1 MKMTNNL
8 TRVLFATALAA
19 TSCFFIYAADQ
30 NVPDHELLLIVGSP
44 GEPKYKEGFHSAAEA
59 WIRAANSTN
68 ARLKVVGL
76 EDGDDSDHD
85 KIENWINDL
94 EAKSPVPAWI
104 VYIGHGTHTQK
115 RTSLNLNGPDLTA
128 TDMAFWLDRLERTF
142 IFIHGGSASAPFINK
157 LSKPNRILMTATR
170 SGEELNYARFG
181 ERFAMVIE
189 SRDGDANQDG
199 QVSLLEAFVAT
210 ARSVESFYE
219 ENKRL
224 ASEHALIDD
233 NGDSTGTPADWFRGE
248 RLIKTPKDD
257 RSPDGFRSRQI
268 AFIASEQES
277 LLSPD
282 QRQKRNQLELELEH
296 HRAKKSKLDE
306 AAYYDQ
312 LEAILLKLSKIYL
325 ATDRDS

>member
-1 MKMTNNL
+1 
-8 TRVLFATALAA
+8 
-19 TSCFFIYAADQ
+19 
-30 NVPDHELLLIVGSP
+30 
-44 GEPKYKEGFHSAAEA
+44 
-59 WIRAANSTN
+59 
-68 ARLKVVGL
+68 
-76 EDGDDSDHD
+76 
-85 KIENWINDL
+85 
-94 EAKSPVPAWI
+94 
-104 VYIGHGTHTQK
+104 
-115 RTSLNLNGPDLTA
+115 
-128 TDMAFWLDRLERTF
+128 
-142 IFIHGGSASAPFINK
+142 
-157 LSKPNRILMTATR
+157 
-170 SGEELNYARFG
+170 
-181 ERFAMVIE
+181 MVIE

-219 ENKRL
+219 ENRRL

-257 RSPDGFRSRQI
+257 RKPDGFRSRQI

-282 QRQKRNQLELELEH
+282 QRQKRNQLELELEQ